1 MSQIFHQQHLRIKV
15 EDLADVYG
23 LDKSEQP
30 FPRLVFTHEGLMGPQ
45 LPSKFFLAKSNLD
58 ALIPQEPAQ
67 CLLV

>member
-1 MSQIFHQQHLRIKV
+1 MFMVSTKV
-15 EDLADVYG
+15 SSRSPDSY
-23 LDKSEQP
+23 
-30 FPRLVFTHEGLMGPQ
+30 FTHEGLMGPQ